1 MQPSDDILRRF
12 FELERWQKA
21 MDTAV
26 DKGISRAL
34 LRQMAEPQTRIA
46 LYRAIA
52 AQNYNIDPPRAV
64 RIPKDTRGNYRTV
77 YVNAPADR
85 VILSIANDL
94 LFQLTP
100 ERVHPSCKSYL
111 TGIGPGRVVI
121 EASQRIAAMQSLGE
135 VVGWKGDL
143 SKYFDSVPITFVD
156 QAFAMVEQEH
166 GHSALID
173 MLRRYYHCDEY
184 VDTNGN
190 IAHKFMSLRQ
200 GCAVS
205 AWLSDVLLYHI
216 DQQLSQLNGY
226 YVRYSDDMLFV
237 GPDHENAREVLD
249 SELGNMQLRLNP
261 DKVEPLRSDRWF
273 CFLGFAVKGKQIS
286 LSQRRLKKFSQ
297 MIDLATHRAKD
308 MAHAVRRVNRVLYR
322 GHDRFSWATQVL
334 PVINCRHDID
344 VLNAYVMDA
353 IRAAHTG
360 HHRIGGLGFDAAGA
374 DGCIVR
380 MKGRNVAANRK
391 AAPSDIPGYLSL
403 GCMRKALKTSRAAYD
418 TLVRQM

>member
-100 ERVHPSCKSYL
+100 ERVHASCKSYL

-156 QAFAMVEQEH
+156 QAFDMVEQEH
-166 GHSALID
+166 GRSALID

-205 AWLSDVLLYHI
+205 AWLSDALLYHI

-249 SELGNMQLRLNP
+249 SELGKMQLRLNP

-297 MIDLATHRAKD
+297 MIDLATHRA
-308 MAHAVRRVNRVLYR
+308 
-322 GHDRFSWATQVL
+322 
-334 PVINCRHDID
+334 
-344 VLNAYVMDA
+344 
-353 IRAAHTG
+353 
-360 HHRIGGLGFDAAGA
+360 
-374 DGCIVR
+374 
-380 MKGRNVAANRK
+380 
-391 AAPSDIPGYLSL
+391 
-403 GCMRKALKTSRAAYD
+403 
-418 TLVRQM
+418 